1 MKKIA
6 KLIAVLSL
14 MCCFLLCSCESFEL
28 PSFLDGIF
36 PNANQDSTVEEPDAG
51 DEENGSPNDSEDGK
65 EDGSPQ
71 EPEDGD
77 DVNGGN
83 WTQEMPLN

>member
-6 KLIAVLSL
+6 KLIAILSL

-36 PNANQDSTVEEPDAG
+36 PNANQDSTVEEPAG
-51 DEENGSPNDSEDGK
+51 DGEEDSDEESGSPE
-65 EDGSPQ
+65 
-71 EPEDGD
+71 EPEDGETD
-77 DVNGGN
+77 ETDVNGGN